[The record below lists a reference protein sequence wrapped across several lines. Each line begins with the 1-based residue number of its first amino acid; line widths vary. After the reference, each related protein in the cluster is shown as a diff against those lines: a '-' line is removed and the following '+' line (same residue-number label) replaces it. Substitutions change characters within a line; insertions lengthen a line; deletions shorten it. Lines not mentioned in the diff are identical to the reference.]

1 MTSTVAKPPSDSGAP
16 ASSAQPAWH
25 TMEVADA
32 LAAQGVDSASGLSAS
47 DVQKRTSQYGLNAF
61 AAAKKESRFQAFLR
75 QFKDPMQIVLLVAGV
90 ITIVVLRQW
99 GTGIV
104 LLGLTLFNALMGL
117 SQEGKAEASVA
128 ALQKMLIVKTRVRRD
143 GQVHQLPAE
152 QIVPGDIVLL
162 EAGDRVPG
170 DGRLPRAATLEIDE
184 SALTGESVPVPKQVE
199 QWPAPIRP
207 SATASTWRT

>member
-1 MTSTVAKPPSDSGAP
+1 M
-16 ASSAQPAWH
+16 
-25 TMEVADA
+25 
-32 LAAQGVDSASGLSAS
+32 
-47 DVQKRTSQYGLNAF
+47 QKRTSQYGPNAF

-143 GQVHQLPAE
+143 GQV
-152 QIVPGDIVLL
+152 D
-162 EAGDRVPG
+162 
-170 DGRLPRAATLEIDE
+170 
-184 SALTGESVPVPKQVE
+184 SC
-199 QWPAPIRP
+199 RP
-207 SATASTWRT
+207 SRSSRATSCCSRRATGCRQMGA

>member
-1 MTSTVAKPPSDSGAP
+1 MTSTVAKPSSDSGAP

-32 LAAQGVDSASGLSAS
+32 LAAQAVESASGLSAS
-47 DVQKRTSQYGLNAF
+47 DVQQRTTQYGPNAF
-61 AAAKKESRFQAFLR
+61 TAAKKESRFQAFLR
-75 QFKDPMQIVLLVAGV
+75 QFKDPMQIVLLVARV

-104 LLGLTLFNALMGL
+104 LLGLTLFNAMMGL

-143 GQVHQLPAE
+143 GQVQQLPAE
-152 QIVPGDIVLL
+152 QLVPGDIVLL
-162 EAGDRVPG
+162 EAGDRVRQMG
-170 DGRLPRAATLEIDE
+170 
-184 SALTGESVPVPKQVE
+184 V
-199 QWPAPIRP
+199 
-207 SATASTWRT
+207 